1 MADQNFTIKVTMDQV
16 GFRRATQEGRKYDNT
31 QGKIRGST
39 AGLRRQVGA
48 LRNQLLLV
56 SFAFGGV
63 TVAMKKFL
71 DTTGKFQQA
80 KARFQAMT
88 GSAEEAER
96 IFRILNDTA
105 AETPLTLDDVIEA
118 GASLE
123 AFGASAE
130 AAIDPI
136 VDLAGRM
143 GTTATEAANA
153 FGRAFA
159 GGAGAA
165 DIFREKGI
173 LQVVKDF
180 KGIEDLSK
188 LTLPEFRVALVETM
202 IDPAAGIAGAG
213 ELIAQTWIGAT
224 SNLSDS
230 VTRLSDRIGSSL
242 MPAAMSLVKTTT
254 AFVNSIDTEE
264 IKSYAT
270 AIGVTLAGAVIFYTT
285 SIIKAAIATKT
296 FSKAL
301 IRSGWGLVI
310 IAITSAVGALLDW
323 MNVFED
329 STEQFDDN
337 KKSVEE
343 WLEELRSATT
353 TNKELAE
360 SIEKSEEALQKKLDL
375 LFATNEEE
383 KLAIN
388 LGREL
393 TETETLLVQRIHE
406 RKRALELQKKAQEE
420 ATKAAKEA
428 RDLDLSLLDAQLQLA
443 LATMKNSKDHQD
455 QGAALG
461 RVIDLRKQLITAFG
475 DEIDIQVKLNEDL
488 YPQLFANTDGLSE
501 KQMQLHD
508 TILATFNETQKKAP
522 VVVNWANTLSK
533 AMTSAFDPD
542 IHGNQKLGQVM
553 IDLISGLQSVIFATA
568 TVQQALTKVFNPLG
582 FAESIAAIALLEA
595 MKAGVRS
602 LMIKEAATGTD
613 FVTSGP
619 QLMLVGE
626 NAGGKERVQV
636 TPLSSPNI
644 NGPQGGGVTVNISAP
659 MVDETVVDHIIPA
672 IQRASNLN
680 LA

>member
-105 AETPLTLDDVIEA
+105 AETPLTLDDIVEA

-143 GTTATEAANA
+143 NTSAVEAANA

-159 GGAGAA
+159 GGSGAA

-173 LQVVKDF
+173 LQVIKDF

-202 IDPAAGIAGAG
+202 IAPAAGIKGAG

-230 VTRLSDRIGSSL
+230 VTRLSDRIGSVY
-242 MPAAMSLVKTTT
+242 MPAAMAMVK
-254 AFVNSIDTEE
+254 AAKDFIDSIDTEK
-264 IKSYAT
+264 ITVWSI
-270 AIGVTLAGAVIFYTT
+270 AIGVAATSALLAFTVAAV
-285 SIIKAAIATKT
+285 KAAIA
-296 FSKAL
+296 SKAFGKAL
-301 IRSGWGLVI
+301 VKSKWGLII
-310 IAITSAVGALLDW
+310 IAIGVATGVLLDW
-323 MNVFED
+323 MDVFKE

-343 WLEELRSATT
+343 WLEELRAATT
-353 TNKELAE
+353 TNNELAE
-360 SIEKSEEALQKKLDL
+360 SIVKSEEALQKQLDL

-488 YPQLFANTDGLSE
+488 YPELFANTDGLSE

-553 IDLISGLQSVIFATA
+553 IDLISGLQSVIFATS
-568 TVQQALTKVFNPLG
+568 TVQQVLTQVFNPLG
-582 FAESIAAIALLEA
+582 FTASIAAIATLEA
-595 MKAGVRS
+595 VKAAVRNN
-602 LMIKEAATGTD
+602 LIKEAAMGAD

-626 NAGGKERVQV
+626 NAGGRERVQV